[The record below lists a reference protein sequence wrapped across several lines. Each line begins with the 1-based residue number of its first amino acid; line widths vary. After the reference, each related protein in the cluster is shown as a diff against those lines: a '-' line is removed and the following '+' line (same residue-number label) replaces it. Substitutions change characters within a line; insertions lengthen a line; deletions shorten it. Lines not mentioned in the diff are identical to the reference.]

1 MGVFRKRRP
10 PASIRRE
17 AIAWIHRLAKPNVTE
32 DEKARC
38 KAWLDSAPENPREFL
53 LASAL
58 VDLQAQMRGLP
69 RVDSILEEL
78 DAAAGPSDVTPEP
91 SDVVPESLDKATSAR
106 EPFADRRT
114 AHQHSAQRSKH
125 EQLARQHVSPPTRRA
140 RPARRRVYIAVAAVT
155 AAAVIL
161 GIGAAIIAP
170 RLKSAPSYS
179 TGIGE
184 SRRVALEDGS
194 TIQLNTDSH
203 VRMTFTS
210 RRREAH
216 LFRGEALFDV
226 EYDAQRPFDVVTQ
239 CGTMRALSTTFVVY
253 ARPNGTCDL
262 IVENGRVRA
271 SAHAAHQTVAHHQMA
286 IIADRVDVQQL
297 TGREVRRRLAWTH
310 GLLMFE
316 NTRLAEAVA
325 QFNRYNKT
333 QLVVDPRL
341 DNIAIGGRFIATR
354 AREFAMALAAV
365 RVRAVERSGPKGN
378 VIWLQPDGT
387 VPGG

>member
-17 AIAWIHRLAKPNVTE
+17 AIAWIHRLAKPDVTE
-32 DEKARC
+32 DEKDRC

-58 VDLQAQMRGLP
+58 VDLQSQLRGLP
-69 RVDSILEEL
+69 RVHSILEQLE
-78 DAAAGPSDVTPEP
+78 A
-91 SDVVPESLDKATSAR
+91 VPESPETASPTR
-106 EPFADRRT
+106 EHLP
-114 AHQHSAQRSKH
+114 HQHSAR
-125 EQLARQHVSPPTRRA
+125 RHVAPPT
-140 RPARRRVYIAVAAVT
+140 RPARRRVYAAAAT
-155 AAAVIL
+155 AAAAVIA
-161 GIGAAIIAP
+161 IAAAILGPWLKPAP
-170 RLKSAPSYS
+170 TYS
-179 TGIGE
+179 TGVGE

-262 IVENGRVRA
+262 IVENGRVGASSRA
-271 SAHAAHQTVAHHQMA
+271 AYQTVSHHQMA
-286 IIADRVDVQQL
+286 LIADHVDVQPL
-297 TGREVRRRLAWTH
+297 TVSQMRRRLAWTH

-316 NTRLAEAVA
+316 NTRLADAVM

-365 RVRAVERSGPKGN
+365 RVRAIESSSPKGN
-378 VIWLQPDGT
+378 VIWLQPEVAPT
-387 VPGG
+387 N